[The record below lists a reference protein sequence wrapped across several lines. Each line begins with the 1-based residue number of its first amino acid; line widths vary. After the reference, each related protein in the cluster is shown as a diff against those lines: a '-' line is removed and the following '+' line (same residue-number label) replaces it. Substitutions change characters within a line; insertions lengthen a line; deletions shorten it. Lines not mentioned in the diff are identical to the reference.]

1 MDLGPKMYTL
11 DRKYSKNLK
20 IKQMCSFRKNI
31 TLSYIILDIIPD
43 FKYIKQFTILFN
55 KINRRHFLTFD
66 I

>member
-20 IKQMCSFRKNI
+20 IRQMCSFKKKYYSFLHNLGTLFLILNI
-31 TLSYIILDIIPD
+31 L
-43 FKYIKQFTILFN
+43 TIHNSIQQNQPQTF
-55 KINRRHFLTFD
+55 FD